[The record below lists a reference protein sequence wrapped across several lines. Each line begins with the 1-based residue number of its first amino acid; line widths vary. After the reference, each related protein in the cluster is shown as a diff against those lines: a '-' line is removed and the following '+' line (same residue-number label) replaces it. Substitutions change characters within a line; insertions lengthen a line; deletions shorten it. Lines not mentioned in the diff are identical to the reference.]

1 LKSVLEEILKER
13 RLCSVCRFGETGFP
27 FCPSKTHVQNTM
39 NQPQKGFKAPENG
52 ELPFVWKEFNI
63 KLVDEEDGI
72 NGPKFTA
79 RSSPNSGHCL
89 ERTLNP
95 KYCPIGRSFSSPE
108 IGTPQCLGEGL
119 EWWCGFY
126 QSIRPTQMGLSLNI
140 DMSSA
145 AFIEPL
151 LVIES
156 IAGERCV
163 FPDIIKKS
171 LRGFKV
177 EVTHWG

>member
-1 LKSVLEEILKER
+1 HAVSPQEALQILDIPLRELSTQKSY
-13 RLCSVCRFGETGFP
+13 
-27 FCPSKTHVQNTM
+27 
-39 NQPQKGFKAPENG
+39 
-52 ELPFVWKEFNI
+52 
-63 KLVDEEDGI
+63 
-72 NGPKFTA
+72 
-79 RSSPNSGHCL
+79 RS
-89 ERTLNP
+89 
-95 KYCPIGRSFSSPE
+95 KYCPIGSSFSSPE

-163 FPDIIKKS
+163 FPDI
-171 LRGFKV
+171 V
-177 EVTHWG
+177 